1 MEIAKAYDP
10 KQAEEH
16 HYQRWESEGFF
27 APEINQ
33 DPEAK
38 KYSIVIPPPNVTGS
52 LHMGHALQHTIMDVL
67 IRRKRMQGY
76 RTLWLPGTDHAGIS
90 VQRKVV
96 EQLKKDEHKKPTDI
110 GREEFVRRA
119 WTWKEQ
125 YGNTITEQMRR
136 EGASVDWTRQRFT
149 MDESLSTA
157 VRNVFCTLYE
167 EGWIYKGL
175 RIVNWCPKDK
185 TVLSD
190 LEVKEETRKDGKLY
204 YLRYPIKAPPNSPP
218 VLGGVDA
225 ASADGVVG
233 AEAATSADGIV
244 SFLTVATT
252 RPETML
258 GDTAVAVNPKDERYK
273 SLIGKTILLP
283 LTDREI
289 PIIGDEY
296 VDAEFGTGAVKITP
310 AHDPNDYQ
318 VGERHNL
325 SRLLVMNEDATMNAE
340 AGPDFK
346 GLDRFVARAKVVE
359 RFEELG
365 LLEKIEDYEITLPVC
380 ERCKTIVEPI
390 LSDQWFVKM
399 DEMRDIAL
407 ELMQSEG
414 VPHFSPQIPH
424 EKVYT
429 AWLENLK
436 DWTIS
441 RQLWWGHQIPA
452 WYDKDGNVFVARAAD
467 EAYEKA
473 GTKELTQD
481 QDVLDTWFSSGL
493 WAFSTFGWTGDNQSS
508 PLYEAE
514 VAGFSSPPGLR
525 RGGDASSP
533 GWSADGVV
541 LSGATEKNPVATAPG
556 SDLGDDLGVFLPTDV
571 LVTGRDIIFLWVS
584 RMIMLT
590 KKFTGEKA
598 FEDVIITGTV
608 LGKDGK
614 PMSKSRNNGVDPLEM
629 FDKFGVD
636 ATRIYL
642 ASIAT
647 GADIKWNDIGVET
660 YRNFANKIWNA
671 TRFCLMNS
679 EGAFVDLGSTFN
691 AETQRR
697 GEDTFSLADRWI
709 ISRLNKTAKAVN
721 RAIDTYQFHEAV
733 QLLYHFFWDDFC
745 DWYIELKKDEI
756 TAGDVAA
763 SSRILSVLDQA
774 LRLLHPFMPYL
785 TEDLW
790 HKLPGVSNAL
800 HNLAYSSAG
809 PTIMLTNF
817 PAGDDALIDEKAES
831 EMQSVIELI
840 TKVRNIRAE
849 MGIKAGD
856 LLSIHVAASPEMQS
870 IFTANEAQ
878 IKKLARADKIVL
890 GNALD
895 VSKASAKAVLTGG
908 AEIAVPLEGLIDFDK
923 ERERLQNQIDKLDVE
938 LQRLNGQLSNASFVE
953 KAPAEK
959 VQELRDRQAEINQQT
974 KTLITNLEALR

>member
-10 KQAEEH
+10 KEAEEH

-27 APEINQ
+27 APEINEN
-33 DPEAK
+33 PNAK

-67 IRRKRMQGY
+67 TRRKRMQGY

-96 EQLKKDEHKKPTDI
+96 EQLKKEEHKKPTDI

-190 LEVKEETRKDGKLY
+190 LEVKEETKKDGKLY
-204 YLRYPIKAPPNSPP
+204 YLRYPLAEPPASVGGQDSTDTLVDLDSGAVPP
-218 VLGGVDA
+218 A
-225 ASADGVVG
+225 YASG
-233 AEAATSADGIV
+233 SAFVI
-244 SFLTVATT
+244 VATT

-273 SLIGKTILLP
+273 DLIGKTILLP
-283 LTDREI
+283 LTGREI
-289 PIIGDEY
+289 PIVGDEY

-325 SRLLVMNEDATMNAE
+325 QRLLVMNEDATMNAE
-340 AGPDFK
+340 AGTEFE

-365 LLEKIEDYEITLPVC
+365 LLEKVDDYEITLPVC

-399 DEMRDIAL
+399 EEMRDMAL
-407 ELMQSEG
+407 DLMRSEG
-414 VPHFSPQIPH
+414 VPHFSPQVPH

-452 WYDKDGNVFVARAAD
+452 WYDKDGNVFVGRTEEEAQAKAD
-467 EAYEKA
+467 SR
-473 GTKELTQD
+473 ELTQD

-493 WAFSTFGWTGDNQSS
+493 WAFSTFGWTGNEVQSPKS
-508 PLYEAE
+508 KVQDEQEGTLDI
-514 VAGFSSPPGLR
+514 GHWTF
-525 RGGDASSP
+525 
-533 GWSADGVV
+533 
-541 LSGATEKNPVATAPG
+541 
-556 SDLGDDLGVFLPTDV
+556 DLQTFLPTNV
-571 LVTGRDIIFLWVS
+571 LVTGRDIIFLWIS

-590 KKFTGEKA
+590 KKFTGKKA
-598 FEDVIITGTV
+598 FEDVIVTGTV

-614 PMSKSRNNGVDPLEM
+614 PMSKSRNNGVDPIDM

-647 GADIKWNDIGVET
+647 GADIKWNYIGVET

-679 EGAFVDLGSTFN
+679 EGASIDSQSIIFN
-691 AETQRR
+691 AETQSR
-697 GEDTFSLADRWI
+697 GEDTFSLADKWI

-745 DWYIELKKDEI
+745 DWYIELVKDTIVAEPLASAGGVDIEI
-756 TAGDVAA
+756 RATSETPAYAGGSASAA
-763 SSRILSVLDQA
+763 RTRILTILEQA

-790 HKLPGVSNAL
+790 QRLPGVSNAL
-800 HNLAYSSAG
+800 HNAAYSATG
-809 PTIMLTNF
+809 QTIMLTSF
-817 PAGDDALIDEKAES
+817 PAGEDALIDEKAES
-831 EMQSVIELI
+831 EMQAVIELI

-849 MGIKAGD
+849 MNIKAGD
-856 LLSIHVAASPEMQS
+856 RLSIHVAANAEIQA
-870 IFTANEAQ
+870 IFTADEAQ

-890 GNALD
+890 GDSLD
-895 VSKASAKAVLTGG
+895 VPKASAKAVLTGG

-923 ERERLQNQIDKLDVE
+923 ERERLQNQIEKLDVE
-938 LQRLNGQLSNASFVE
+938 LQRLNGQLSNESFVE

-959 VQELRDRQAEINQQT
+959 VHELRERQAEIEQQIV
-974 KTLITNLEALR
+974 TLNSNLDTLN